1 MTKPR
6 IAIYPGTFDPLTNGH
21 VGIIRRGAEIFDTV
35 VVAVAQD
42 NLKSPLFSLE
52 ERVDMARECFAGVA
66 GIEVEPFSG
75 LLVDYAKKRGA
86 NSILRGLRALSDFDY
101 EFHMALM
108 NRKLRSDIQTVFL
121 MSDFRWMY
129 ISSTN
134 IKAVASLGGNVGDL
148 VPPPVLARLRR
159 AYGHPTTWPFVPL
172 PGAPAAPAPEAG
184 MSAEMPGIDSGDDF
198 SLFRS
203 DS

>member
-21 VGIIRRGAEIFDTV
+21 AGIIRRGAEIFDTV

-52 ERVDMARECFAGVA
+52 ERVDMIRDCFAGIA
-66 GIEVEPFSG
+66 GIEVESFSG

-101 EFHMALM
+101 EFQMALM

-134 IKAVASLGGNVGDL
+134 IKAVAGLGGNVGDL

-159 AYGHPTTWPFVPL
+159 VYGHPASWPFVPL
-172 PGAPAAPAPEAG
+172 PGAPVLPAPEEEDNARG
-184 MSAEMPGIDSGDDF
+184 DSGDDR
-198 SLFRS
+198 FRS
-203 DS
+203 DHDR